1 MLHQPQPM
9 FLDLEL
15 KLALKQAR
23 CSLERLQTMMTVLTM
38 EPKRLWSRHLTA
50 TLNLDKPNLHPE
62 APTLVRLVRPQPL
75 LLTPIQAL
83 LDKTSQPLEV
93 PTLVPLVHPRLLLLV
108 TPIQAPLVQLSQ
120 LLVAPIQAPL
130 ATLRLL
136 LLTPI
141 QALLVTLSQ
150 LQVAPILV
158 LLVMPSQLLLL
169 HMEGRLVQLNPPQV
183 THTQALLSQ
192 PSLLL
197 VVHILDHLVLL
208 NQLLQI
214 RTLAQQQ
221 MLHPAIPVHSKIL

>member
-62 APTLVRLVRPQPL
+62 APTLLRLVRPQPL

-136 LLTPI
+136 LL
-141 QALLVTLSQ
+141 
-150 LQVAPILV
+150 
-158 LLVMPSQLLLL
+158 L

-192 PSLLL
+192 PSPLL